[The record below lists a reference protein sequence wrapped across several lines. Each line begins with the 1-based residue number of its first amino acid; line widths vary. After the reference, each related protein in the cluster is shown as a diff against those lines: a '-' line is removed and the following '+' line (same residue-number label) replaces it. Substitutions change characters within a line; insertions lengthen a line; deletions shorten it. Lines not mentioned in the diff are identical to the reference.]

1 MSIMTSRQSVECRYC
16 KRKYAKSGIVAHER
30 SHGEFYTDVDN
41 QASLASKI
49 NKANKINTEQQIV
62 PVENI
67 PTPLVTHAQFL
78 TDTTDI
84 FQVCLNWFPDD
95 PLMLAVMS
103 SLGLV
108 AQGKGERLDHLKSA
122 QSLLDMVIKKES
134 LHGQGVFPVRT

>member
-1 MSIMTSRQSVECRYC
+1 MSIMASRQSVECRYC
-16 KRKYAKSGIVAHER
+16 KRKYAKSGILAHER
-30 SHGEFYTDVDN
+30 SHSEFYSDVDN
-41 QASLASKI
+41 QASLIAKT
-49 NKANKINTEQQIV
+49 NKANKTNAEQQIV

-84 FQVCLNWFPDD
+84 FQVCLSWFPDD

-108 AQGKGERLDHLKSA
+108 SQGKGERLDHLKSA

-134 LHGQGVFPVRT
+134 QQIPWIPPTRT